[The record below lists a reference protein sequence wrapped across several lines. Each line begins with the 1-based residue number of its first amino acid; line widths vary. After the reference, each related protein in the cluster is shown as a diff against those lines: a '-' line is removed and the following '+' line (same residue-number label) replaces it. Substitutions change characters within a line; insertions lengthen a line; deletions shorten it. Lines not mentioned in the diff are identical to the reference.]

1 MLDIQDNEALVISQ
15 FCLDAKRYS
24 DEGIARWERSSLCNW
39 LNSEFINSSFE
50 ETARDCILQ
59 SLMGSRIDDDG
70 KENEIFSFIFVLSE
84 YGYNTYLP
92 KERNVYATTYALSAK
107 SVYTGYIE
115 DEQSVEWWLRNAGEK
130 FHERVCILC
139 K

>member
-1 MLDIQDNEALVISQ
+1 MKKQHEI
-15 FCLDAKRYS
+15 
-24 DEGIARWERSSLCNW
+24 
-39 LNSEFINSSFE
+39 
-50 ETARDCILQ
+50 CILQ

-107 SVYTGYIE
+107 SVYTGLY
-115 DEQSVEWWLRNAGEK
+115 RG
-130 FHERVCILC
+130 
-139 K
+139 